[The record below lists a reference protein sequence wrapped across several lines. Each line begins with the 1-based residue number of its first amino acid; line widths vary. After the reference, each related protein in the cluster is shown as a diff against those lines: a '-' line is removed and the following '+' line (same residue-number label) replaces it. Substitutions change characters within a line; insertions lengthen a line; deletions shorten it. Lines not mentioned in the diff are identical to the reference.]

1 MKLIAENIVVRA
13 SSRLVLDRASLALE
27 RGELVGLIGPNGA
40 GKSTLLRTIV
50 GTRSR
55 ESGRVLLDDEPLETY
70 ESRAR
75 ARALAYLPQDR
86 RIEWPLPSRAVVM
99 LGRYPHLRGFG
110 PPDPASSA
118 AVDRALAAVDATAL
132 ADRDATVL
140 SGGERTRV
148 LLARALAVE
157 APLLLADEP
166 VAGLDA
172 YHQLHVMEILRQTA
186 HRGTGVLAVLHD
198 LTLAARFLDRVVLL
212 HEGVVVANGPPAQ
225 VLTEDNLRRVYRVGA
240 LRGHGDDGAFLLPW
254 SRLDPAPRE
263 PR

>member
-1 MKLIAENIVVRA
+1 MKLTAEHIVVRG
-13 SSRLVLDRASLALE
+13 SGRLLLDDASLALGH
-27 RGELVGLIGPNGA
+27 GELVGLIGPNGA
-40 GKSTLLRTIV
+40 GKSTLLRAIV
-50 GTRSR
+50 GTHAR
-55 ESGRVLLDDEPLETY
+55 ESGRVLLDEKPLESYGART
-70 ESRAR
+70 RAR
-75 ARALAYLPQDR
+75 AIAYLPQDR

-99 LGRYPHLRGFG
+99 LGRYPYTRGFG
-110 PPDPASSA
+110 PPDRASEA
-118 AVDRALAAVDATAL
+118 AVDRALAAVDAMAL

-172 YHQLHVMEILRQTA
+172 YHQLHVMEILRETA

-198 LTLAARFLDRVVLL
+198 LTLAARYLDRVVLL
-212 HEGVVVANGPPAQ
+212 HEGVVVANGPPAE

-240 LRGHGDDGAFLLPW
+240 LRGQGDDGAFLLPW
-254 SRLDPAPRE
+254 SRLEPAPRE
-263 PR
+263 RR